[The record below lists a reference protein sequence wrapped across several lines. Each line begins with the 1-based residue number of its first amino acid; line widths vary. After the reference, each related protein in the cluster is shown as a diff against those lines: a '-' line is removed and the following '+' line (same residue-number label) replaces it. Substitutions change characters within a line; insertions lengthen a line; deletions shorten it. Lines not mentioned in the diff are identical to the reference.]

1 MACLRLGI
9 PRVAL
14 LALVPVGAVLTG
26 VGSIPL
32 SLAMAPWVGVAAALQ
47 VERQRGFG
55 QVVAAGAVPGAVQG
69 LVVMMALHGD
79 GFSRQQLVDDL
90 LGQME
95 GLGLAAT
102 ETGYSLRQIVDTVVR
117 LQPGIE
123 FVLVLFTAVLA
134 YRLSVF
140 VAPRLGVALPAA
152 TPVQE
157 WRLWDQL
164 IWVLIAGMVA
174 VLITGDGVGGD
185 LALNTVGAM
194 LVLYAV
200 QGYALAR
207 YYLRR
212 LGAPRLME
220 LLFFAVLALASGA
233 AVLALAGA
241 GLMDTWFDWRRLG
254 HGSERT
260 PAGG

>member
-1 MACLRLGI
+1 VDGM
-9 PRVAL
+9 
-14 LALVPVGAVLTG
+14 
-26 VGSIPL
+26 
-32 SLAMAPWVGVAAALQ
+32 
-47 VERQRGFG
+47 
-55 QVVAAGAVPGAVQG
+55 
-69 LVVMMALHGD
+69 LH
-79 GFSRQQLVDDL
+79 
-90 LGQME
+90 QME
-95 GLGLAAT
+95 GLGLGAP
-102 ETGYSLRQIVDTVVR
+102 EGEYSLRQIVDTVVR

-123 FVLVLFTAVLA
+123 FALVLFTAVLA
-134 YRLSVF
+134 YYLSAF
-140 VAPRLGVALPAA
+140 LAPRLGLALPAA
-152 TPVQE
+152 IPVQE

-174 VLITGDGVGGD
+174 VLITGNGLGGD

-200 QGYALAR
+200 QGFSLAR

-260 PAGG
+260 PAGD

>member
-1 MACLRLGI
+1 
-9 PRVAL
+9 VAL
-14 LALVPVGAVLTG
+14 LAVVPLGAVLTG
-26 VGSIPL
+26 VGAIPL
-32 SLAMAPWVGVAAALQ
+32 SLAASPWVGIVAAFQ
-47 VERQRGFG
+47 IERQRGFG
-55 QVVAAGAVPGAVQG
+55 EVIAAAALPGAVQG
-69 LVVMMALHGD
+69 LAVMMAVHGD
-79 GFSRQQLVDDL
+79 ALTRQQLVDDML
-90 LGQME
+90 LRME
-95 GLGLAAT
+95 GLGLAAP
-102 ETGYSLRQIVDTVVR
+102 EGGYSLRQIVDTVVR

-134 YRLSVF
+134 YYLAAL
-140 VAPRLGVALPAA
+140 VAPRLGLAVPAA

-164 IWVLIAGMVA
+164 IWILIAGMVA
-174 VLITGDGVGGD
+174 ILVTGQGLGGD
-185 LALNTVGAM
+185 LALNAVCAM

-200 QGYALAR
+200 QGFSLTR
-207 YYLRR
+207 FYLRR

-220 LLFFAVLALASGA
+220 LLFFAVLVLAFGA